1 MLPFL
6 LFCPTPVCLNTLLK
20 ASFFFEQQFCDYFN
34 HLLYLQGL
42 ATRYIPGSNEAEL
55 TGFVR

>member
-1 MLPFL
+1 MLDFL
-6 LFCPTPVCLNTLLK
+6 LFCPTQTRLTALLK
-20 ASFFFEQQFCDYFN
+20 ASFFSEQQFCEYFN

-42 ATRYIPGSNEAEL
+42 ATYYIPVSTEDKL

>member
-1 MLPFL
+1 MRRFL
-6 LFCPTPVCLNTLLK
+6 LFCPTPVCLNDLLK
-20 ASFFFEQQFCDYFN
+20 ASFFFEQQFCEYFI

-42 ATRYIPGSNEAEL
+42 ATHYIPVSTGDEL

>member
-1 MLPFL
+1 MLRFL
-6 LFCPTPVCLNTLLK
+6 LFCPTLVCLNALLK
-20 ASFFFEQQFCDYFN
+20 ASFFSEQQFCEYFN

-42 ATRYIPGSNEAEL
+42 ATYYIPVSNGDKL